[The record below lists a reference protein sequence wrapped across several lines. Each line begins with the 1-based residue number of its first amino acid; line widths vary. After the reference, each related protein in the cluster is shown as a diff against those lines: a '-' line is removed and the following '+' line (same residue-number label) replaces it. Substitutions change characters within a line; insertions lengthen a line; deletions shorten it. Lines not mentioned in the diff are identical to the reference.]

1 MSNATSALPQWLG
14 SSRFRLIDLAR
25 GTDTLGRLT
34 ELESIQFESARDI
47 KRRQNNLLDRYVD
60 LVRTSSPLY
69 RGYTDFSQF
78 PVIDKTFAIENRDYL
93 LNPHYKGKL
102 IRKKTSGSS
111 GQPFVYL
118 TGADSQSY
126 LWAGILLSWRVTGY
140 RPGEPV
146 AFLGGPSFSG
156 PAYVQRIYYKLL
168 NVQLFSVFH
177 MSTDK
182 MRAYAEAIDRGR
194 FRLLY
199 GYASA
204 IHLFALH
211 LLTTPAK
218 HRFALRAV
226 VCTAEPLTASMRET
240 IEEAFGVPCFNQYG
254 CNDAGV
260 LAYECEH
267 REGFHLV
274 TTRSYPEVLDDGR
287 FISTDLSN
295 DAFFL
300 PRYATG
306 DLVRM
311 SGRKCRCG
319 RGFPLIDEVLGR
331 TTDLVSDDAGN
342 VVHASFF
349 TNLLVQDRRIMAFQV
364 VFDASR
370 LVVVIHC
377 RDAGTGWNGYI
388 DRIRALLAFDPV
400 EVRENVPFVKSRNG
414 KHAIVLRVEDVQA
427 SLAEAARQRAE

>member
-1 MSNATSALPQWLG
+1 MNTAKLALPQWLG
-14 SSRFRLIDLAR
+14 CSRFRLIDLAR
-25 GTDTLGRLT
+25 GTDTLGRLDD
-34 ELESIQFESARDI
+34 LESIQFESATSIR
-47 KRRQNNLLDRYVD
+47 RRQNNLLDRYVE
-60 LVRTSSPLY
+60 LVRKTSPLY
-69 RGYTDFSQF
+69 ARYSDFSQF
-78 PVIDKTFAIENRDYL
+78 PVIDKSFAIENRDHL

-118 TGADSQSY
+118 TGAASQSY

-156 PAYVQRIYYKLL
+156 SGTVQRIYYKLL

-177 MSTDK
+177 MSTEK
-182 MRAYAEAIDRGR
+182 MRAYADAIERGR

-204 IHLFALH
+204 IHFFALY
-211 LLTTPAK
+211 LLQARVKPK
-218 HRFALRAV
+218 FALRGV

-240 IEEAFGVPCFNQYG
+240 IEQAFGVPCYNQYG

-274 TTRSYPEVLDDGR
+274 TTRSYPEVLPDGR
-287 FISTDLSN
+287 FISTDMSN
-295 DAFFL
+295 EAFFL

-306 DLVRM
+306 DMVRM
-311 SGRKCRCG
+311 SGRKCHCG

-331 TTDLVSDDAGN
+331 TTDLVGDQKGN

-349 TNLLVQDRRIMAFQV
+349 TNLFVQDRRIMAFQV
-364 VFDASR
+364 VFDKQR
-370 LVVVIHC
+370 LVVIIHC
-377 RDAGTGWNGYI
+377 RDAGPGWNDYI
-388 DRIRALLAFDPV
+388 GKMKALLVFDPI
-400 EVRENVPFVKSRNG
+400 EVRENTPFVKSRNG
-414 KHAIVLRVEDVQA
+414 KHAIVLRVDDVEE
-427 SLAEAARQRAE
+427 SLEMAAVPVMG